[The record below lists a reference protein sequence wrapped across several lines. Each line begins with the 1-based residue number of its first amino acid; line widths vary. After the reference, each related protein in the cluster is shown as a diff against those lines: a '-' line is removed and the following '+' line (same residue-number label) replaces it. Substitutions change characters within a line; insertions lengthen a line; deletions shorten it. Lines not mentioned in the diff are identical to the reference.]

1 MARPVADAGLYAAA
15 SVLGADDP
23 AIYTIHRPLG
33 TSPFLL
39 LADHAGQKIPQALA
53 NLGLPQAEL
62 DRHIGWDIGIAG
74 TTRALAERLDAWAI
88 EQHYSRLLIDCNR
101 PLVSP
106 TLIPEVSDHTVIPG
120 NAGLSDAQRRQR
132 IDAIHAPYHA
142 RIDAELDRRRDA
154 AVPTLLV
161 MMHSFTPAMSGV
173 ERPWHAGVLYHQDTR
188 FAHALLQAL
197 REDGDLVVGDN
208 QPYSVNSSSDYAVPV
223 HGEGRGLVH
232 VELEIRQDLI
242 ADVAG
247 QQAWAERL
255 ERIFRTLQP
264 MLLALQ
270 ERPSAV

>member
-1 MARPVADAGLYAAA
+1 MADSGSHPLPPL
-15 SVLGADDP
+15 LGADDP
-23 AIYTIHRPLG
+23 AVFSLHNPHGR
-33 TSPFLL
+33 SPFLL
-39 LADHAGQKIPQALA
+39 LADHAGQQIPTALHS
-53 NLGLPQAEL
+53 LGLPQHEL

-74 TTRALAERLDAWAI
+74 TTRALAQRLDAWAI
-88 EQHYSRLLIDCNR
+88 EQTYSRLLIDCNR

-106 TLIPEVSDHTVIPG
+106 TLIPEISDGTPVPA
-120 NAGLSDAQRRQR
+120 NFALDPVQRQQR

-154 AVPTLLV
+154 GQPTLLV
-161 MMHSFTPAMSGV
+161 MMHSFTPAMAGV

-197 REDGDLVVGDN
+197 RAEGDLVVGDN

-242 ADVAG
+242 ADAAG
-247 QQAWAERL
+247 QHAWAERL
-255 ERIFRTLQP
+255 ERVLRRLQP
-264 MLLALQ
+264 KLLEA
-270 ERPSAV
+270 AAAT